1 MLSWRAAEPSRLTLS
16 EASGKG
22 PVMAATTGD
31 SRYIALTTY
40 RRDGRPVTTPVWA
53 VPLEGEVLRFHG
65 QQHRQGEARTRHGAG
80 ALRAL
85 QHERPPHFRGVAG
98 GHGTCRS

>member
-1 MLSWRAAEPSRLTLS
+1 
-16 EASGKG
+16 
-22 PVMAATTGD
+22 MAATTGD

-40 RRDGRPVTTPVWA
+40 RRDGRPMTTPVWA
-53 VPLEGEVLRFHG
+53 VTMGGITLHG

-98 GHGTCRS
+98 RHGTCRS